1 MRQPTQDEARLHS
14 TRDEARLH
22 STRDEARLHSTRD
35 EARLHSTRDEA
46 SAATA
51 CIEPVGPREGRTATR
66 NSPSAAP
73 RRRVL
78 YVCDAL
84 GDDKAGG
91 LVAARRL
98 VSALGPHHD
107 VLTLGVGAQVPL
119 SAVRLPVGAALVRK
133 NGFTFAHPD
142 DALLLRALAWADVVH
157 LQLPTWLSFRAL
169 HWARLMGVP
178 VLAAHHLQPENV
190 LHQLGFNLAP
200 LARFL
205 NGRLVRHYFQKA
217 DLVVCPTA
225 FARGELERAGL
236 TVRSAVVSNGVPAHF
251 VPAAA
256 RVPSSRFRVVSVG
269 RHAPEKKH
277 AVLVEAVLRMKHRA
291 RVSLVVGGKG
301 PLTERLQR
309 QAAPLG
315 VDARVGFLDDA
326 QLLGALQQADL
337 VVHPSEVE
345 LEGLAVAEA
354 LACGTPVLVSD
365 ARSNAAAAFAH
376 DTRFLFRASDAADL
390 ARRLDFWVERR
401 DALEALRPSHAA
413 RGANLK
419 LSAAAQQMAQLY
431 AALADRRHPR

>member
-1 MRQPTQDEARLHS
+1 VSGLPHAVGEVPLEA
-14 TRDEARLH
+14 AREN
-22 STRDEARLHSTRD
+22 R
-35 EARLHSTRDEA
+35 
-46 SAATA
+46 AATS
-51 CIEPVGPREGRTATR
+51 RELA
-66 NSPSAAP
+66 PSA

-84 GDDKAGG
+84 GDAKAGG

-98 VSALGPHHD
+98 VSALAPHHD
-107 VLTLGVGAQVPL
+107 VRTLGVGAEVGL
-119 SAVRLPVGAALVRK
+119 SAVQLPIGAALVRK
-133 NGFTFAHPD
+133 NGFTFARPD

-169 HWARLMGVP
+169 HWARLLGVP

-190 LHQLGFNLAP
+190 LHQLGFNLAS

-205 NGRLVRHYFQKA
+205 NRRLVRHYFQRA

-236 TVRSAVVSNGVPAHF
+236 TVRSAVVSNGVPSHF
-251 VPAAA
+251 VPAAT
-256 RVPSSRFRVVSVG
+256 RVASSRFRLVSVG

-277 AVLVEAVLRMKHRA
+277 AVLLEAVLRMRNRE

-309 QAAPLG
+309 LAAPLG
-315 VDARVGFLDDA
+315 VHAQVEYLDDA

-376 DTRFLFRASDAADL
+376 DARFLFRASDADDL
-390 ARRLDFWVERR
+390 ARRLDFWVEHR
-401 DALEALRPSHAA
+401 DALEALRSSHAA
-413 RGANLK
+413 RGVAMK
-419 LSAAAQQMAQLY
+419 LTATAQRMAQLY
-431 AALADRRHPR
+431 AALADARSTR